1 MMNSVMADVRDKSVF
16 IMFSIVICVWKHCQ
30 VENVFVC
37 YSVIRKKCITRND
50 DRKCIIK
57 RKKNMAKL
65 FANSIRMNVSHIF
78 YFPFLLLTQQPINY
92 SICVMFTIFTK
103 AQSAFE
109 TQFPFLYGVFLP
121 NICDDE
127 FLQVP
132 LFNSS

>member
-57 RKKNMAKL
+57 RKKKHGKTICKFNKNERFAYIL
-65 FANSIRMNVSHIF
+65 FS
-78 YFPFLLLTQQPINY
+78 FPIVNTTADQLFNLCHVYNLY
-92 SICVMFTIFTK
+92 
-103 AQSAFE
+103 QSAVCF
-109 TQFPFLYGVFLP
+109 
-121 NICDDE
+121 
-127 FLQVP
+127 
-132 LFNSS
+132 